1 MITRVIWIGK
11 NNEMASASSR
21 STACVAPAA
30 RPVVLQPR
38 GRAAPI
44 AAAPNCHRMVRVLHA
59 REDRAAANH
68 FLYPRASSSLTR
80 GTLARFHLGNAAPL
94 FDATAERWIVPPSS
108 VTEETGA
115 AAELR
120 HTHYAA
126 HESPAAVPE
135 LQVAGRLG
143 AVVEALTVAAG
154 LSVFGAMAFLF
165 LVLA

>member
-1 MITRVIWIGK
+1 MITRVIWTFK
-11 NNEMASASSR
+11 NNEMAPASSR

-44 AAAPNCHRMVRVLHA
+44 AAAPNCHRMVRVLHD

-68 FLYPRASSSLTR
+68 FLHPRASSSLTR
-80 GTLARFHLGNAAPL
+80 GNLARSQLGNAAPL
-94 FDATAERWIVPPSS
+94 FDATADRWIVPPSTT
-108 VTEETGA
+108 VVDTGA

-120 HTHYAA
+120 HIHNAA
-126 HESPAAVPE
+126 HKRPAVVP
-135 LQVAGRLG
+135 QTQAAGRLH

-154 LSVFGAMAFLF
+154 LSVFGAVAFLF